1 MNPQGPESVD
11 AVIVGSGAGGAAA
24 AHRLAADGL
33 QVVVLEKGGRLP
45 KDGSTLDVER
55 VVQRGEFLSRE
66 PWRDGQGRPIS
77 PEEHFNLGGKT
88 KWYGAALLRYGADE
102 FGPEPSYG
110 CAGWPFPADEITS
123 FYGQAEDLLGV
134 RAFDCEPSLARILA
148 ALERAGHGWEATPLP
163 MALSARILGDRRE
176 ATHFDGFASVADLKA
191 DAENA
196 LLRRLEGRPNVRVL
210 TDAAVEGL
218 VADPDDP
225 TRIAGVRLADGREFR
240 GRAVLLA
247 AGALH
252 SPRLL
257 ARHLRRHG
265 LADRLP
271 AVGRN
276 LKLHLLTAMVAIT
289 PFVQGDL
296 LRKTVVLTH
305 PRYPHSSVQPLGFD
319 GELLGTLFPRVVPRA
334 LAREIGRRAYGF
346 FLQTEDP
353 SHPDNR
359 VLDGDDAG
367 GPPVLDYDA
376 RRTPAALG
384 EHRRFVFGLQRS
396 LLSAGLL
403 GFTRRIGL
411 NGTAHASGTLSA
423 GTDPANSVV
432 DAAGRVHGFEGLYV
446 VDGSALTRSSR
457 VNPSLTIFAWSLRV
471 AGQLAARLTTDRCRT
486 QPGTATAR
494 PALSASA

>member
-1 MNPQGPESVD
+1 MNPQSPESVD
-11 AVIVGSGAGGAAA
+11 AIVVGSGAGGAAA

-33 QVVVLEKGGRLP
+33 QVLVLEKGGRLP
-45 KDGSTLDVER
+45 MDGSTLDIER

-66 PWRDGQGRPIS
+66 PWRDGRGRTIA

-88 KWYGAALLRYGADE
+88 KWYGAALLRYGAQE
-102 FGPEPSYG
+102 FAPEPSYG
-110 CAGWPFPADEITS
+110 CAGWPIGADDLAS
-123 FYGQAEDLLGV
+123 CYDQAEKLLGV
-134 RAFDCEPSLARILA
+134 RSFECEPALARILA
-148 ALERAGHGWEATPLP
+148 ALERARRGWEVSSLP
-163 MALSARILGDRRE
+163 MALSARILENRRE

-191 DAENA
+191 DADNA

-210 TDAAVEGL
+210 TGAAVENL
-218 VADPDDP
+218 VADPEDAI
-225 TRIAGVRLADGREFR
+225 RIAGVKLADGREFR

-265 LADRLP
+265 LGDRLP

-276 LKLHLLTAMVAIT
+276 LKLHLLTAMVAIS
-289 PFVQGDL
+289 PSVQEDL

-319 GELLGTLFPRVVPRA
+319 GELLGTLFPRIVPRA
-334 LAREIGRRAYGF
+334 LARQIGRRAYGF

-353 SHPDNR
+353 SHRDNR

-384 EHRRFVFGLQRS
+384 EHRRFTFALQRS

-432 DAAGRVHGFEGLYV
+432 DATGRVHGFEGLYV

-471 AGQLAARLTTDRCRT
+471 AGQLASRLTADRYGT
-486 QPGTATAR
+486 LPDTGTAL
-494 PALSASA
+494 PPLSASA